1 MVIEKLEDRK
11 TNVVLALG
19 KSKKEQKEKKGR
31 RRRKRIELK
40 ENLQWTLQS
49 PHPNNYIS
57 QHISCVLSAS
67 A

>member
-31 RRRKRIELK
+31 RRRRKRIELK
-40 ENLQWTLQS
+40 
-49 PHPNNYIS
+49 
-57 QHISCVLSAS
+57 
-67 A
+67 